1 MNESACP
8 CHLQGRDC
16 YAVMGNPIEHSKS
29 PLIHRMFADQT
40 GQPMQ
45 YDALQVEPEEFARAV
60 ASFLI
65 AGGKGLNIT
74 VPFKRNAWEIS
85 DETSERAQRAAA
97 VNTLKIRDDGSLLG
111 DNTDGIGLVRD
122 MGENL
127 GINLSGRHILLVG
140 AGGAARGVVTPLLE
154 QQPASFTIVNRT
166 VSRAEELA
174 DHFSDLHHIDACGF
188 TDLQDRHFD
197 IIINATA
204 AGLDNKVPPLPEG
217 LIRTDDVCYD
227 MMYGS
232 RPTAFVRF
240 AKQHGTKQAYDGLG
254 MLVEQ
259 AAESF
264 LIWRGIHPQTR
275 PVIDALRKL

>member
-1 MNESACP
+1 MSESACP

-40 GQPMQ
+40 GQSMQ
-45 YDALQVEPEEFARAV
+45 YDALQVEPEEFTQAV

-65 AGGKGLNIT
+65 AGGKGMNIT
-74 VPFKRNAWEIS
+74 VPFKQDAWEIA

-97 VNTLKIRDDGSLLG
+97 VNTLMIRDDGTLLG

-122 MGENL
+122 LGENL
-127 GINLSGRHILLVG
+127 GVNPCGRHILIVG
-140 AGGAARGVVTPLLE
+140 AGGAARGAVAPLLQ
-154 QQPASFTIVNRT
+154 QQPASLTIVNRT

-174 DHFSDLHHIDACGF
+174 DHFDDLCHINTRGF
-188 TDLQDRHFD
+188 TDLRGRHFD

-217 LIRTDDVCYD
+217 LIRADDVCYD

-232 RPTAFVRF
+232 RPTAFVRYALQQG
-240 AKQHGTKQAYDGLG
+240 AKRAYDGLG

-264 LIWRGIHPQTR
+264 LIWRGVHPQTR
-275 PVIDALRKL
+275 PVIEALRKL